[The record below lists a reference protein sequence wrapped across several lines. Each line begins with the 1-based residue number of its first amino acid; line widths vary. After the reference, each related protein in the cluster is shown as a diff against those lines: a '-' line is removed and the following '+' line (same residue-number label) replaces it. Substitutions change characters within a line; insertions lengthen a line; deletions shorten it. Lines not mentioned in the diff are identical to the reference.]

1 MIRYKEDSI
10 IISKCFNIQ
19 FYLRYLI
26 NPSCLQSGI
35 ASHFGY
41 NIVDEFA
48 FSHARIRL
56 KFLSDDDGTTHHKAR
71 CVLLARTLQSLHSH
85 SAAVVG
91 SRRPAVPTGAT
102 TVKTNS
108 DPDGSSPCETRLQIL
123 PQCGIF
129 FCLAVVV
136 YMAIVGSW

>member
-1 MIRYKEDSI
+1 MIRYKEDTI
-10 IISKCFNIQ
+10 ITSKCFNII
-19 FYLRYLI
+19 FIYVTVI

-35 ASHFGY
+35 TSHFGY

-48 FSHARIRL
+48 FSHARIRS

-91 SRRPAVPTGAT
+91 SRRPTVPTGAT
-102 TVKTNS
+102 AAKTNS
-108 DPDGSSPCETRLQIL
+108 DPDGFPARVRHDYKFCRNAGFFFLSPSSSTWPL
-123 PQCGIF
+123 
-129 FCLAVVV
+129 
-136 YMAIVGSW
+136 